1 MEKRWIRVEYQT
13 VDDLKLSESEKKLL
27 YMRHGDNP
35 ALIKEEM
42 YLRQSVQNIQI
53 QRKYLKEVLRELTG
67 QEIKALPGEEELDNI
82 LRFPD
87 K

>member
-1 MEKRWIRVEYQT
+1 MKKDRDKSLIQFCN
-13 VDDLKLSESEKKLL
+13 LQLSL
-27 YMRHGDNP
+27 
-35 ALIKEEM
+35 LIKEEM

-53 QRKYLKEVLRELTG
+53 QRKYLKEILRELTG

>member
-1 MEKRWIRVEYQT
+1 MKKDRDKSLIQFCN
-13 VDDLKLSESEKKLL
+13 LQLSL
-27 YMRHGDNP
+27 
-35 ALIKEEM
+35 LIKEEM

-53 QRKYLKEVLRELTG
+53 QRKYLKEILRELTG
-67 QEIKALPGEEELDNI
+67 QETKALPGEEELGNI

>member
-1 MEKRWIRVEYQT
+1 MKKDRDKSLIQFCN
-13 VDDLKLSESEKKLL
+13 LQLSL
-27 YMRHGDNP
+27 
-35 ALIKEEM
+35 LIKEEI

-53 QRKYLKEVLRELTG
+53 QRKYLKEILRELTG

>member
-1 MEKRWIRVEYQT
+1 MKKDHDKSLIQFCNIQ
-13 VDDLKLSESEKKLL
+13 LSLL
-27 YMRHGDNP
+27 V
-35 ALIKEEM
+35 KEEI

-53 QRKYLKEVLRELTG
+53 QRKYLKEILRELTG

>member
-1 MEKRWIRVEYQT
+1 MKKDRDKSLIQFCN
-13 VDDLKLSESEKKLL
+13 LQLSLL
-27 YMRHGDNP
+27 V
-35 ALIKEEM
+35 KEEI
-42 YLRQSVQNIQI
+42 YLRQSIQNIQI
-53 QRKYLKEVLRELTG
+53 QRKYLKEILRELTG

>member
-1 MEKRWIRVEYQT
+1 MKKDRDKSLIQFCNIQ
-13 VDDLKLSESEKKLL
+13 LSL
-27 YMRHGDNP
+27 
-35 ALIKEEM
+35 LIKEEI

-53 QRKYLKEVLRELTG
+53 QRKYLKEILRELTG

>member
-1 MEKRWIRVEYQT
+1 MKKDRDKSLIQFCN
-13 VDDLKLSESEKKLL
+13 LQLSL
-27 YMRHGDNP
+27 
-35 ALIKEEM
+35 LIKEET

-53 QRKYLKEVLRELTG
+53 QRKYLKEILRELTG
-67 QEIKALPGEEELDNI
+67 QEIKALPGERELDNI

>member
-1 MEKRWIRVEYQT
+1 MKSDRDKSLIQFCN
-13 VDDLKLSESEKKLL
+13 LQLSL
-27 YMRHGDNP
+27 
-35 ALIKEEM
+35 LIKEEM

-53 QRKYLKEVLRELTG
+53 QRKYLKEILRELTG

>member
-1 MEKRWIRVEYQT
+1 MKKDRDKSLIQFCN
-13 VDDLKLSESEKKLL
+13 LQLSL
-27 YMRHGDNP
+27 
-35 ALIKEEM
+35 LIKEEM

-53 QRKYLKEVLRELTG
+53 QRKYLKEILRELTG
-67 QEIKALPGEEELDNI
+67 QEIKLLPGEEELDNI

>member
-1 MEKRWIRVEYQT
+1 MKKDRDKSLIQFCN
-13 VDDLKLSESEKKLL
+13 LQLSL
-27 YMRHGDNP
+27 
-35 ALIKEEM
+35 LIKEEM

-53 QRKYLKEVLRELTG
+53 QRKYLKEILRELTG
-67 QEIKALPGEEELDNI
+67 QETKALPGEEELDNI

>member
-1 MEKRWIRVEYQT
+1 MKKDLEKSLIQFCN
-13 VDDLKLSESEKKLL
+13 LQLPL
-27 YMRHGDNP
+27 
-35 ALIKEEM
+35 LIKEEI

-82 LRFPD
+82 LRFPN

>member
-1 MEKRWIRVEYQT
+1 MKK
-13 VDDLKLSESEKKLL
+13 DLDKSLIQFCNLQLS
-27 YMRHGDNP
+27 M
-35 ALIKEEM
+35 LIKEEM

-53 QRKYLKEVLRELTG
+53 QRKYLKEVLQQLAG
-67 QEIKALPGEEELDNI
+67 HEIKALPGEKELDNI

>member
-1 MEKRWIRVEYQT
+1 MMK
-13 VDDLKLSESEKKLL
+13 DLDKSLIQFCNLQLS
-27 YMRHGDNP
+27 M
-35 ALIKEEM
+35 LIKEEM

-53 QRKYLKEVLRELTG
+53 QRKYLKEVLQQLTG
-67 QEIKALPGEEELDNI
+67 HEIKALPGEKELDNI

>member
-1 MEKRWIRVEYQT
+1 MKKDRDKSLIQFCN
-13 VDDLKLSESEKKLL
+13 LQLSL
-27 YMRHGDNP
+27 
-35 ALIKEEM
+35 LIKEEI

-53 QRKYLKEVLRELTG
+53 QRKYLKEMLRELTG

>member
-1 MEKRWIRVEYQT
+1 MKKDRDKSLIQFCN
-13 VDDLKLSESEKKLL
+13 LQLSMLV
-27 YMRHGDNP
+27 
-35 ALIKEEM
+35 KEEM

-53 QRKYLKEVLRELTG
+53 QRKYLKEILRELTG

>member
-1 MEKRWIRVEYQT
+1 MKKDRDKSLIKFCNLQ
-13 VDDLKLSESEKKLL
+13 LSL
-27 YMRHGDNP
+27 
-35 ALIKEEM
+35 LIKEEM

-82 LRFPD
+82 LRFPN